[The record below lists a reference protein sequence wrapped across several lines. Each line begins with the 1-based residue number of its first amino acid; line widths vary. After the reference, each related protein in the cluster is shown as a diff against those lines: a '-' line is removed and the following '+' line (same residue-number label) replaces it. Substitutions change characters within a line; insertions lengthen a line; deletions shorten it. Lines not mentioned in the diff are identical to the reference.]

1 MNLSF
6 FIAKRYFFSGKT
18 KVTVNIISLISLIG
32 VSIGTAALV
41 LLLSVFNGFE
51 NLLLSMYNT
60 FDPHLKITSNEGKT
74 FNSDSVNI
82 LLNEHEDLL
91 YFTDVLEEKVLMKN
105 GDYEFIASI
114 KGVGDDFSKMISLD
128 SIITE
133 GENMELYESKSVAI
147 LGQGVAYHLSMGVG
161 NMFNRLKIFAII

>member
-91 YFTDVLEEKVLMKN
+91 YFTDVLWPNFNEELLEKAMV
-105 GDYEFIASI
+105 EFNKRERRFGRTSEQ
-114 KGVGDDFSKMISLD
+114 
-128 SIITE
+128 IT
-133 GENMELYESKSVAI
+133 N
-147 LGQGVAYHLSMGVG
+147 
-161 NMFNRLKIFAII
+161 